1 MDGEAPQMFPLNR
14 CARTATEG
22 THATM
27 TAVPAAALPS
37 VVGPP
42 GSRLVTGAIGTGFRI
57 LFLILV
63 AAGYAIYDVGG

>member
-1 MDGEAPQMFPLNR
+1 
-14 CARTATEG
+14 
-22 THATM
+22 M

-42 GSRLVTGAIGTGFRI
+42 GSRLVTGAVGTGFRI